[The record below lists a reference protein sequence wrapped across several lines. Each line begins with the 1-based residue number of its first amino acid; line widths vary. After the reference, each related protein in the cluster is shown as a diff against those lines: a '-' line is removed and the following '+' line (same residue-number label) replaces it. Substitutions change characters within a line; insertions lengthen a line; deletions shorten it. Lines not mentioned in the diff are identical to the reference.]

1 LDRKTGKFNLIHYC
15 DISTP
20 AKQQHFLFS
29 GWHHRVN
36 GKAGGNSLGFY
47 RLVPLLLREAD
58 LVTIAVETR
67 DLSRYSSPHSIQ
79 QQAALETLAEI
90 CGWVEDVKI
99 PGARRRSVCHSAVI
113 VLFLKCIETIYVN
126 AIVKFFVTCILLL
139 IFYLI

>member
-1 LDRKTGKFNLIHYC
+1 MDRKTGKFNLIHYC

-20 AKQQHFLFS
+20 AQQQHFLFS

-79 QQAALETLAEI
+79 QQAALETLWQKYVD
-90 CGWVEDVKI
+90 GLKTS
-99 PGARRRSVCHSAVI
+99 R
-113 VLFLKCIETIYVN
+113 FLERAGGLY
-126 AIVKFFVTCILLL
+126 AIRQ
-139 IFYLI
+139 